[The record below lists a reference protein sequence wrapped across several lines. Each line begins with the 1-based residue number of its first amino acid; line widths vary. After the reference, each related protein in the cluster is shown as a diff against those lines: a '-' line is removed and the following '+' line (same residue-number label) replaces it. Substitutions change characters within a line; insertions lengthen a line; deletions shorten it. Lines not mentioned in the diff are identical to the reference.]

1 MIKYLQYL
9 KEYLE
14 WMMDHS
20 AARDVS
26 LVMLRV
32 EVAVDLPSRF
42 GSP

>member
-1 MIKYLQYL
+1 MIEDLQYL

-14 WMMDHS
+14 WMIDHS
-20 AARDVS
+20 AAQDVS

-42 GSP
+42 SSP